1 MNDVR
6 FNKTLI
12 TINALIPLIFA
23 VFDFVSGKAGTNPIE
38 FLIRTTG
45 VLCLLFLLI
54 TLAVTPLKKIFA
66 WNSLIKYRRRLGL
79 IAFFY
84 GALHLLIYFVFH
96 KNSYIVDVLKD
107 VIQRPFILLGM
118 IAFLLMIPL
127 AVTSTNAM
135 IKRLGKRWVS
145 LHKLTYLIAILGVL
159 HFYMLVKSDIF
170 YPAIFGL
177 ILAILLGYRIYV
189 SNKKS
194 NLQSLKVDKI

>member
-1 MNDVR
+1 
-6 FNKTLI
+6 
-12 TINALIPLIFA
+12 
-23 VFDFVSGKAGTNPIE
+23 
-38 FLIRTTG
+38 
-45 VLCLLFLLI
+45 
-54 TLAVTPLKKIFA
+54 
-66 WNSLIKYRRRLGL
+66 
-79 IAFFY
+79 
-84 GALHLLIYFVFH
+84 
-96 KNSYIVDVLKD
+96 
-107 VIQRPFILLGM
+107 
-118 IAFLLMIPL
+118 
-127 AVTSTNAM
+127 M